1 MRTYKS
7 TIKSQTPKIFEIKY
21 IIFLKKHKTARKI
34 ILALLAIKKKKN
46 QITINGISYFAY
58 RLEET
63 LKN

>member
-34 ILALLAIKKKKN
+34 ILALLAIKKKKTKL
-46 QITINGISYFAY
+46 QLMGFHILPTDWK
-58 RLEET
+58 RR
-63 LKN
+63 

>member
-34 ILALLAIKKKKN
+34 ILALLAIKKKKPN
-46 QITINGISYFAY
+46 YN
-58 RLEET
+58 
-63 LKN
+63 